1 MIHLDM
7 DIIKFFKNL
16 IIIDAILLGVM
27 IILSAFEPVEYIDF
41 MSESI
46 SLINSETY
54 DAITFI
60 ALFLFIV
67 SLFLSYKLKNLGRSL
82 YLLSTIIMLLIMP
95 ISDVALT
102 GLSYS
107 IGSFGSMISGVI
119 IYLMYFSEIKDKFN

>member
-1 MIHLDM
+1 M
-7 DIIKFFKNL
+7 DTTKFFKNL

-46 SLINSETY
+46 SLINTETF

-95 ISDVALT
+95 ISDVAST

-107 IGSFGSMISGVI
+107 IGSFGSMISGVL

>member
-1 MIHLDM
+1 MIQLDM

-41 MSESI
+41 MSQSI

-82 YLLSTIIMLLIMP
+82 YLLSTIIMHLIMP
-95 ISDVALT
+95 ITDVAST

-107 IGSFGSMISGVI
+107 IGSFGSMMSGVI

>member
-1 MIHLDM
+1 MIQLDM

-54 DAITFI
+54 DAITLI

-82 YLLSTIIMLLIMP
+82 YLLSTIIILLIMP

-107 IGSFGSMISGVI
+107 IGSFGSMMSGVI
-119 IYLMYFSEIKDKFN
+119 IYLMYFSEIKDKFS

>member
-1 MIHLDM
+1 MIQLDM
-7 DIIKFFKNL
+7 DTTKFFKNL

-54 DAITFI
+54 DAITLI

-67 SLFLSYKLKNLGRSL
+67 SLVLSYKLKNLGRSL

-95 ISDVALT
+95 IADVAST

>member
-1 MIHLDM
+1 M

>member
-1 MIHLDM
+1 M
-7 DIIKFFKNL
+7 DTTKFFKNL
-16 IIIDAILLGVM
+16 IMIDAILLGVM

-46 SLINSETY
+46 SLINTETF

-95 ISDVALT
+95 ISDVAST

-107 IGSFGSMISGVI
+107 IGSFGSMISGVL

>member
-1 MIHLDM
+1 MIQLDM
-7 DIIKFFKNL
+7 DTTKFFKNL
-16 IIIDAILLGVM
+16 IMIDAILLGVM

-46 SLINSETY
+46 SLINTETF

-95 ISDVALT
+95 ISDVAST

-107 IGSFGSMISGVI
+107 IGSFGSMISGVL

>member
-1 MIHLDM
+1 MIQLDM

-41 MSESI
+41 MSQSI

-82 YLLSTIIMLLIMP
+82 YLLSTIIILLIMP

-107 IGSFGSMISGVI
+107 IGSFGSMMSGVI